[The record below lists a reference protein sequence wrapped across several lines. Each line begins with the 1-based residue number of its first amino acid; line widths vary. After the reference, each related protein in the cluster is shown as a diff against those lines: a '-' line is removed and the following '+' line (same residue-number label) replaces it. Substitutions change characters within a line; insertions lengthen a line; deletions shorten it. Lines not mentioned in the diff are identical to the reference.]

1 MTTAQAPSISQLQDL
16 PLAAPPFSYF
26 PQTWG
31 WLAVMALLLAVA
43 AIWGALRWRRW
54 QRNLYR
60 REALA
65 RLDMIEQGLRDR
77 DQRLTAMRE
86 LPELLKRVALSMP
99 DTPTVERLSG
109 DEWQAFLVQR
119 STKPPP
125 EGFAAQLFTIAYA
138 PDEQVL
144 ALPDNEV
151 RSLLQTCRQWIEAHH
166 VAV

>member
-31 WLAVMALLLAVA
+31 WVAVLVFLLVVA
-43 AIWGALRWRRW
+43 ATWGALRWRRW
-54 QRNLYR
+54 QRDLYR

-65 RLDMIEQGLRDR
+65 RLDMIEQGLQDR
-77 DQRLTAMRE
+77 DQRLTALRE

-99 DTPTVERLSG
+99 DSPAVERLSG
-109 DEWQAFLVQR
+109 REWQAFLVQR
-119 STKPPP
+119 STKSPP
-125 EGFAAQLFTIAYA
+125 EGFSAQLFTIAYA

-144 ALPDNEV
+144 AVPEEDV
-151 RSLLQTCRQWIEAHH
+151 RSLLKISRQWIEAHH